1 MFDTITKVGQ
11 WVLFTALP
19 FLVGIALLLFPVW
32 LVWEVI
38 YRRRLWAWA
47 RWVDRVYPQ
56 VQQLGQSWA
65 IDTPPEMASA
75 LCYVVWLLSL
85 QEVCRNNRVS
95 RLRWEARPNE
105 SWAEYE
111 GRMRVRFAMLQGLLP
126 PDSRLRL
133 TPLKTLLH
141 EVYLAT
147 TLGVEKCTVYQEYE
161 AEKEI
166 RRAAWQASQDF
177 RDSDKHRALFAGA
190 TGDYWLQ
197 RIDGLRENL
206 PVGSPARTKS
216 IEELALEYSDPR
228 WQERE

>member
-1 MFDTITKVGQ
+1 MFDTITKVGE

-19 FLVGIALLLFPVW
+19 FLAGIALLLFPVW
-32 LVWEVI
+32 LVFEVL

-85 QEVCRNNRVS
+85 QKICRRNRVA
-95 RLRWEARPNE
+95 RLRMEAGPHE

-111 GRMRVRFAMLQGLLP
+111 GRMLVRFAMLQALLP
-126 PDSRLRL
+126 SDSRLRS
-133 TPLKTLLH
+133 TPLKTLLD
-141 EVYLAT
+141 EVYFAT
-147 TLGVEKCTVYQEYE
+147 TLGVEHCATWKDYK
-161 AEKEI
+161 AEKDI
-166 RRAAWQASQDF
+166 RRAAWQAIRDF
-177 RDSDKHRALFAGA
+177 RDSDKHVADI
-190 TGDYWLQ
+190 TGDHWLQ

-206 PVGSPARTKS
+206 PADSSARTKS
-216 IEELALEYSDPR
+216 IEELALEYSNPR
-228 WQERE
+228 WQDRE